1 MTDLFRTLGFNWL
14 PSGLIDYFSLIKCL
28 EVNKNTLIDY
38 LGHLI
43 DCIVLE
49 LFPDAGINS
58 LIDYLDNLIDYFIEL
73 IDYAIDLIDYRQ
85 L

>member
-1 MTDLFRTLGFNWL
+1 M
-14 PSGLIDYFSLIKCL
+14 
-28 EVNKNTLIDY
+28 NKNTLINY

-43 DCIVLE
+43 DYIVLE
-49 LFPDAGINS
+49 LFLGVGMNT

-73 IDYAIDLIDYRQ
+73 IYYLIDLIDYKR